1 MKLPLPAILAVAV
14 LVSGGSGAGAVLFM
28 SKGKGEDPAKS
39 AKHKGDKDK
48 LKGGHDQEEPEV
60 EPKSVYSL
68 DETVINLADK
78 DEMRYLKIA
87 VALGFDKK
95 ADEEHLKE
103 FTAIMRDAVI
113 GVMMRKTFT
122 TLHTAEGVKKAKGD
136 IRQAVNA
143 KIHEVNVVSAYFES
157 FAMQ

>member
-14 LVSGGSGAGAVLFM
+14 LVSGGSGAGAMLFM
-28 SKGKGEDPAKS
+28 NKGKSEDPGKS
-39 AKHKGDKDK
+39 AKAKKDK
-48 LKGGHDQEEPEV
+48 NKENHGEEEEEI

-87 VALGFDKK
+87 VALGFEKK
-95 ADEEHLKE
+95 VNEEQIKE
-103 FTAIMRDAVI
+103 ATPIMRDAVI
-113 GVMMRKTFT
+113 GVMMGETFAS
-122 TLHTAEGVKKAKGD
+122 LHTAQGVKKAKKK
-136 IRQAVNA
+136 IAEAVNGRL
-143 KIHEVNVVSAYFES
+143 HETNVVSVYFES